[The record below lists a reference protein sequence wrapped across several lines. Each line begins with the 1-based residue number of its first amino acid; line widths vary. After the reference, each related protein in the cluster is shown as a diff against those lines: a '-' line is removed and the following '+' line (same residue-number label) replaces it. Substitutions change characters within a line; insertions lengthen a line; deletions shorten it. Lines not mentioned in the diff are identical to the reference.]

1 MEEFNMPRRNH
12 NPTVFDKAAELIV
25 EQLKAEGKPAVPQE
39 ILGEMCRTILSKVLE
54 TERDQHLG
62 YERYNREGKTTSNSR
77 NGYSTKTV
85 KSQYGPIELAIPR
98 DREGTFT
105 PEVVKKNQVDI
116 SGLDDKI
123 IGMYS
128 SGMTDR
134 DISNHIRELYGIEM
148 SAQTI
153 SEITD
158 TVIPELKEWQN
169 RQLLRMYA
177 YIYMDAA
184 YFHVRENGSIVKK
197 ANYSA
202 IGVNLFGQREV
213 LGMWVGDAESAS
225 YWGRILNSLKARGV
239 EDVFLFAVDGLKG
252 LPEAIKAVYPK
263 AKIQRCVVHQLR
275 NCFKLIPWKDRR
287 AVANDMKP
295 IYNATTRE
303 AAELALDKFE
313 EQWGNRYPKVI
324 SSWRDNWVELSTY
337 YDLPTELRKLIYT
350 TNAIEAYNRGLRKYT
365 KARCIFPN
373 QLGLEKALYLAM
385 KNITKKWTG
394 RVGNW
399 TTILNEL
406 MLYFPD
412 RVLPEDLEAL

>member
-25 EQLKAEGKPAVPQE
+25 EQLKAEGKPVVPQE

-105 PEVVKKNQVDI
+105 PKVVKKNQVDI

-252 LPEAIKAVYPK
+252 LPEAIKAVYPE

-313 EQWGNRYPKVI
+313 EQWGKRYPKVI

>member
-1 MEEFNMPRRNH
+1 MPRRNH

>member
-1 MEEFNMPRRNH
+1 MPRRNH

-313 EQWGNRYPKVI
+313 EQWGKRYPKVI

>member
-1 MEEFNMPRRNH
+1 MPRRNH

-252 LPEAIKAVYPK
+252 LPEAIKAVYPE

-313 EQWGNRYPKVI
+313 EQWGKRYPKVI

>member
-1 MEEFNMPRRNH
+1 MPRRNH

-225 YWGRILNSLKARGV
+225 YWGRILNSLKVRGV

>member
-1 MEEFNMPRRNH
+1 MPRRNH

-105 PEVVKKNQVDI
+105 PKVVKKNQVDI

-252 LPEAIKAVYPK
+252 LPEAIKAVYPE

-313 EQWGNRYPKVI
+313 EQWGKRYPKVI

-412 RVLPEDLEAL
+412 RVLPEGLEAL

>member
-105 PEVVKKNQVDI
+105 PKVVKKNQVDI

-252 LPEAIKAVYPK
+252 LPEAIKAVYPE

-313 EQWGNRYPKVI
+313 EQWGKRYPKVI

-412 RVLPEDLEAL
+412 RVLPEGLEAL

>member
-105 PEVVKKNQVDI
+105 PKVVKKNQVDI

-128 SGMTDR
+128 SGLTDR

-252 LPEAIKAVYPK
+252 LPEAIKAVYPE

-313 EQWGNRYPKVI
+313 EQWGKRYPKVI

>member
-1 MEEFNMPRRNH
+1 MPRRNH

-105 PEVVKKNQVDI
+105 PKVVKKNQVDI

-239 EDVFLFAVDGLKG
+239 EDVLFAVDGLKG
-252 LPEAIKAVYPK
+252 LPEAIKAVYPE

-313 EQWGNRYPKVI
+313 EQWGKRYPKVI

-394 RVGNW
+394 RVGN
-399 TTILNEL
+399 
-406 MLYFPD
+406 
-412 RVLPEDLEAL
+412 

>member
-1 MEEFNMPRRNH
+1 MPRRNH

-105 PEVVKKNQVDI
+105 PKVVKKNQVDI

-252 LPEAIKAVYPK
+252 LPEAIKAVYPE

-313 EQWGNRYPKVI
+313 EQWGKRYPKVI

-385 KNITKKWTG
+385 KILLKVD
-394 RVGNW
+394 RPVGNW

>member
-1 MEEFNMPRRNH
+1 MPRRNH

-385 KNITKKWTG
+385 KNIT
-394 RVGNW
+394 
-399 TTILNEL
+399 
-406 MLYFPD
+406 
-412 RVLPEDLEAL
+412 

>member
-1 MEEFNMPRRNH
+1 MPRRNH

-225 YWGRILNSLKARGV
+225 YWGSILNSLKARGV

>member
-1 MEEFNMPRRNH
+1 MPRRNH

-105 PEVVKKNQVDI
+105 PKVVKKNQVDI

-128 SGMTDR
+128 SGLTDR

-252 LPEAIKAVYPK
+252 LPEAIKAVYPE

-313 EQWGNRYPKVI
+313 EQWGKRYPKVI

>member
-1 MEEFNMPRRNH
+1 MPRRNH

-105 PEVVKKNQVDI
+105 PKVVKKNQVDI

-252 LPEAIKAVYPK
+252 LPEAIKAVYPQ
-263 AKIQRCVVHQLR
+263 AKIQRCIVHQLR

>member
-1 MEEFNMPRRNH
+1 MPRRNH

-105 PEVVKKNQVDI
+105 PKVVKKNQVDI

-263 AKIQRCVVHQLR
+263 AKIQRCIVHQLR

>member
-1 MEEFNMPRRNH
+1 MPRRNH

-197 ANYSA
+197 ANYSG
-202 IGVNLFGQREV
+202 IGVNLFRQREV

-252 LPEAIKAVYPK
+252 LPEAIKAVYPE

>member
-1 MEEFNMPRRNH
+1 MPRRNH

-350 TNAIEAYNRGLRKYT
+350 TNAIGAYNRGLRKYT

>member
-1 MEEFNMPRRNH
+1 MPRRNH
-12 NPTVFDKAAELIV
+12 NPTVFDKAAELVV

-105 PEVVKKNQVDI
+105 PKVVKKNQVDI

-313 EQWGNRYPKVI
+313 EQWGKRYPKVI

>member
-1 MEEFNMPRRNH
+1 MPRRNH

-105 PEVVKKNQVDI
+105 PKVVKKNQVDI

-313 EQWGNRYPKVI
+313 EQWGKRYPKVI

>member
-1 MEEFNMPRRNH
+1 MPRRNH

-105 PEVVKKNQVDI
+105 PKVVKKNQVDI

-252 LPEAIKAVYPK
+252 LPEAIKAVYPE

-313 EQWGNRYPKVI
+313 EQWGKRYPKVI

-385 KNITKKWTG
+385 KILLKKWTG

>member
-1 MEEFNMPRRNH
+1 MPRQNH
-12 NPTVFDKAAELIV
+12 IPTVFDKAAELIV
-25 EQLKAEGKPAVPQE
+25 NQFKTEGKPAMPQE
-39 ILGEMCRTILSKVLE
+39 ILSEMCKSVLGKILE

-62 YERYNREGKTTSNSR
+62 YERYSRDGKVTTNSR
-77 NGYSTKTV
+77 NGYSAKTV
-85 KSQYGPIELAIPR
+85 KSQYGPFELAIPR
-98 DREGTFT
+98 DREGTFS

-123 IGMYS
+123 IGMYG

-158 TVIPELKEWQN
+158 AVIPMLKEWQN

-184 YFHVRENGSIVKK
+184 YFNMRENGSIVQK

-252 LPEAIKAVYPK
+252 LPEAIKVVYPE
-263 AKIQRCVVHQLR
+263 AKIQRCIVHQLR

>member
-1 MEEFNMPRRNH
+1 MPRRNH

-85 KSQYGPIELAIPR
+85 KSQYGPIELAVPR

-252 LPEAIKAVYPK
+252 LPEAIKAVYPQ
-263 AKIQRCVVHQLR
+263 AKIQRCIVHQLR
-275 NCFKLIPWKDRR
+275 NCFKLIPWKVRR

>member
-1 MEEFNMPRRNH
+1 MPRRNH

-62 YERYNREGKTTSNSR
+62 YERYNREGKTTSNTR
-77 NGYSTKTV
+77 NGYSTKPV

-105 PEVVKKNQVDI
+105 PKVVKKNQVDI

-252 LPEAIKAVYPK
+252 LPEAIKAVYPE

-313 EQWGNRYPKVI
+313 EQWGKRYPKVI

>member
-1 MEEFNMPRRNH
+1 MPRRNH

-252 LPEAIKAVYPK
+252 LPEAIKVVYPE
-263 AKIQRCVVHQLR
+263 AKIQRCIVHQLR

-303 AAELALDKFE
+303 VAELALDKFE

>member
-1 MEEFNMPRRNH
+1 MPRRNH
-12 NPTVFDKAAELIV
+12 NPTVFDKAAELVV

-62 YERYNREGKTTSNSR
+62 YERYSREGKPTSNSR

>member
-1 MEEFNMPRRNH
+1 MPRRNH

-252 LPEAIKAVYPK
+252 LPEAIKAVYPE

-313 EQWGNRYPKVI
+313 EQWGKRYPKVI

-412 RVLPEDLEAL
+412 RVLPEGLEAL

>member
-1 MEEFNMPRRNH
+1 MPRRNH

-105 PEVVKKNQVDI
+105 PKVVKKNQVDI

-252 LPEAIKAVYPK
+252 LPEAIKAVYPE

-313 EQWGNRYPKVI
+313 EQWGKRYPKVI

>member
-1 MEEFNMPRRNH
+1 MPRRNH

-105 PEVVKKNQVDI
+105 PKVVKKNQVDI

-239 EDVFLFAVDGLKG
+239 EDVFLFVVDGLKG
-252 LPEAIKAVYPK
+252 LPEAIKAVYPE

-313 EQWGNRYPKVI
+313 EQWGKRYPKVI

>member
-1 MEEFNMPRRNH
+1 MPRRNH

-105 PEVVKKNQVDI
+105 PKVVKKNQVDI

-252 LPEAIKAVYPK
+252 LPEAIKAVYPE

-313 EQWGNRYPKVI
+313 EQWGKRYPKVI

-350 TNAIEAYNRGLRKYT
+350 TNAIEAYNRGFEEVYKG
-365 KARCIFPN
+365 P
-373 QLGLEKALYLAM
+373 LYLPKSAG
-385 KNITKKWTG
+385 TG
-394 RVGNW
+394 EGFVSC
-399 TTILNEL
+399 NEK
-406 MLYFPD
+406 YY
-412 RVLPEDLEAL
+412 

>member
-1 MEEFNMPRRNH
+1 MPRRNH

-105 PEVVKKNQVDI
+105 PKVVKKNQVDI

-252 LPEAIKAVYPK
+252 LPEAIKAVYPE

-313 EQWGNRYPKVI
+313 EQWGKRYPKVI

-385 KNITKKWTG
+385 K
-394 RVGNW
+394 
-399 TTILNEL
+399 ILL
-406 MLYFPD
+406 KSGPAGLGIGLLSSMS
-412 RVLPEDLEAL
+412 

>member
-1 MEEFNMPRRNH
+1 MPRRNH

-105 PEVVKKNQVDI
+105 PKVVKKNQVDI

-252 LPEAIKAVYPK
+252 LPEAIKAVYPE
-263 AKIQRCVVHQLR
+263 AKIQRCVVHQLW

-313 EQWGNRYPKVI
+313 EQWGKRYPKVI

>member
-1 MEEFNMPRRNH
+1 MPRRNH

-105 PEVVKKNQVDI
+105 PKVVKKNQVDI

-252 LPEAIKAVYPK
+252 LPEAIKAVYPE

>member
-54 TERDQHLG
+54 TEKDQHLG

-105 PEVVKKNQVDI
+105 PKVVKKNQVDI

-252 LPEAIKAVYPK
+252 LPEAIKAVYPE

-313 EQWGNRYPKVI
+313 EQWGKRYPKVI

-385 KNITKKWTG
+385 KNITKSG
-394 RVGNW
+394 PAGLG
-399 TTILNEL
+399 IGLL
-406 MLYFPD
+406 SSMS
-412 RVLPEDLEAL
+412 